1 MLPTAVR
8 MLFLLAFKLFST
20 HMTTPFRVIP
30 VLLARMLVV
39 LFLVYK
45 QAPVLLQ
52 KLTFGTIG
60 ALFFG
65 RLLFLLVAADWRL
78 ASCTS
83 LHMFL

>member
-1 MLPTAVR
+1 MLPTAVQTF
-8 MLFLLAFKLFST
+8 FLLACKLLST
-20 HMTTPFRVIP
+20 HMTIPLWGIP

-39 LFLVYK
+39 LFLVDK

-52 KLTFGTIG
+52 KLAFGTVG

-65 RLLFLLVAADWRL
+65 LLLFGLVAADWRL